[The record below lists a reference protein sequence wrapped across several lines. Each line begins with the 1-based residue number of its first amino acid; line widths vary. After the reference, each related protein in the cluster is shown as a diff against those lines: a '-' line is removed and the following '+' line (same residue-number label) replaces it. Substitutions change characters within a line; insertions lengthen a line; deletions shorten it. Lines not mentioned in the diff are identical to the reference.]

1 MGGGGGVAERGWVMR
16 FWALCKGWFVQLTAT
31 LRGWVILF
39 YNIDRQVLILTGQLT
54 AQLKLLLKILSNLC
68 PCAILIKSTIFFFT
82 FHCCLKFWY
91 LSVVTY
97 VVTYI
102 LERKQTKKHE
112 VLFVFIKISINI
124 MTVKQAEFM
133 ERYLNGGLQ
142 NETDKKKITFGPIIA
157 SVTLKALSL

>member
-1 MGGGGGVAERGWVMR
+1 M
-16 FWALCKGWFVQLTAT
+16 
-31 LRGWVILF
+31 
-39 YNIDRQVLILTGQLT
+39 
-54 AQLKLLLKILSNLC
+54 
-68 PCAILIKSTIFFFT
+68 
-82 FHCCLKFWY
+82 
-91 LSVVTY
+91 VTY

-102 LERKQTKKHE
+102 LERRQTKKHE

-133 ERYLNGGLQ
+133 ERYLNDGLQ

>member
-1 MGGGGGVAERGWVMR
+1 M
-16 FWALCKGWFVQLTAT
+16 
-31 LRGWVILF
+31 
-39 YNIDRQVLILTGQLT
+39 
-54 AQLKLLLKILSNLC
+54 
-68 PCAILIKSTIFFFT
+68 
-82 FHCCLKFWY
+82 
-91 LSVVTY
+91 VTY

>member
-1 MGGGGGVAERGWVMR
+1 M
-16 FWALCKGWFVQLTAT
+16 
-31 LRGWVILF
+31 
-39 YNIDRQVLILTGQLT
+39 
-54 AQLKLLLKILSNLC
+54 
-68 PCAILIKSTIFFFT
+68 
-82 FHCCLKFWY
+82 
-91 LSVVTY
+91 VTY

-142 NETDKKKITFGPIIA
+142 NETDKKK
-157 SVTLKALSL
+157 